1 MAEDDGGESL
11 ILQLQAAREYALLG
25 NYETALIYFEGV
37 TKAVNQTLRATPVA
51 EERQTWTR
59 VSPINFASPSKLH
72 PACRLKPT
80 SSLKLNL

>member
-25 NYETALIYFEGV
+25 NYETALIYFDGV
-37 TKAVNQTLRATPVA
+37 TKSVNQTLRTTPIA

-59 VSPINFASPSKLH
+59 VSGCLV
-72 PACRLKPT
+72 
-80 SSLKLNL
+80 